1 MANYDIAEHWEDLSP
16 DKKARVITLASDEQ
30 LEKWASDPDCNQ
42 MLLCG
47 VDKRARAMAKEH
59 IAQHR
64 TEVSAGMNLKHELKS
79 LSVGDLVFFLWKFW
93 WAAFLAGLIPAIV
106 IFVVALIVKR
116 IE

>member
-30 LEKWASDPDCNQ
+30 LEKWASDPECNQ

-79 LSVGDLVFFLWKFW
+79 LSVRDLVFFLWKFW